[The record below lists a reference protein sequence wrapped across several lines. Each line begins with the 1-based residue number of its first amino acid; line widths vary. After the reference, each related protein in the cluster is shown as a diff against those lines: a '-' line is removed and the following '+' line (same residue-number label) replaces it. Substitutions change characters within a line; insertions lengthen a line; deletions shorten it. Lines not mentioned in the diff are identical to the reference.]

1 MKEITTRRLSSS
13 ALQEQLEEIC
23 KNLIYISE
31 TDSPVRPFMDSKIES
46 ITSNSVAR
54 ALGRVST
61 EPVERVDIQVFFEK
75 LTRSREWHRAT
86 QKTTAELFG
95 RLEKLLTENLEDAS
109 VFRFGTIR
117 IDIFVVGKDARG
129 NLSGVKTKAV
139 ET

>member
-54 ALGRVST
+54 ALGRVSLSQLR
-61 EPVERVDIQVFFEK
+61 ELIY
-75 LTRSREWHRAT
+75 RSFSR
-86 QKTTAELFG
+86 
-95 RLEKLLTENLEDAS
+95 N
-109 VFRFGTIR
+109 
-117 IDIFVVGKDARG
+117 
-129 NLSGVKTKAV
+129 
-139 ET
+139 